1 MAKRRA
7 LGEMIVL
14 GLVSLA
20 AAIHLMSTVMA
31 EPSGV
36 QAKTDFA
43 SLEKEV
49 AREVNLARRDPSQYG
64 SFVEQWKAFYRGRR
78 IERPGKLTILTE
90 EGVAAV
96 EEAIVFLRSIGPRS
110 ALRLS
115 PGMSRGAKDHAQQL
129 GAAGALGH
137 KGLHGSWPTDRVNRY
152 GNWRDAMGENIFYGR
167 GTAREIVM
175 LLIIDDGI
183 PGRDHRRTTFD
194 PAYGVIGV
202 GCAPHITYDT
212 ICVLTFA
219 GGYREAKM
227 H

>member
-1 MAKRRA
+1 MVA
-7 LGEMIVL
+7 LWPL
-14 GLVSLA
+14 SLA
-20 AAIHLMSTVMA
+20 AAIHLMSALMA
-31 EPSGV
+31 ETSNA
-36 QAKTDFA
+36 QAVSDFT
-43 SLEKEV
+43 SLEKEI
-49 AREVNLARRDPSQYG
+49 AREVNLARNDPSRYA
-64 SFVEQWKAFYRGRR
+64 SFIAQWKAFYSGRR

-90 EGVAAV
+90 EGAAAV
-96 EEAIVFLRSIGPRS
+96 EESIVFLRSIGPRP

-115 PGMSRGAKDHAQQL
+115 AGMSRGAKDHAQQL
-129 GAAGALGH
+129 GAAGGLGH
-137 KGLHGSWPTDRVNRY
+137 KGLYGSWPTDRVNRY
-152 GNWRDAMGENIFYGR
+152 GRWRDAMGENVFYGR

-219 GGYREAKM
+219 GRYTEKT
-227 H
+227 